1 MVQNLPAN
9 TGDVDS
15 IPGWERYP
23 GEATHSSI
31 FAWENPWTESLA
43 GYSPWSPER
52 IGHNLVIRCLA
63 TKHLFEK
70 EGVAKVC
77 HWYGQPASFY
87 WLFLEVPTLY

>member
-9 TGDVDS
+9 MGDVDS

-23 GEATHSSI
+23 GEAAHSHI

-52 IGHNLVIRCLA
+52 IGHNLAIRCLA

-70 EGVAKVC
+70 E
-77 HWYGQPASFY
+77 
-87 WLFLEVPTLY
+87 